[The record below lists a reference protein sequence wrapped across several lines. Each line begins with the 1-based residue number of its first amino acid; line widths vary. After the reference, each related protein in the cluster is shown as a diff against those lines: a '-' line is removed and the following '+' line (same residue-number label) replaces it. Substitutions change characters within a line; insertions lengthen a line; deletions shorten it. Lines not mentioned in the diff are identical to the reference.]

1 MQTASKANIIDRVA
15 ADAGLTK
22 AAASSA
28 VDAALAAIQEL
39 TEAGWAVTLKGFGR
53 FEMRERAE
61 RNGRN
66 PATGEAIRIEASRHL
81 AFKASKP

>member
-22 AAASSA
+22 AAAASA
-28 VDAALAAIQEL
+28 VDAALAAIHDL
-39 TEAGWAVTLKGFGR
+39 TGAGWAVTLKGFGR

-66 PATGEAIRIEASRHL
+66 PATGEAIRIPASRHL
-81 AFKASKP
+81 AFKASKS